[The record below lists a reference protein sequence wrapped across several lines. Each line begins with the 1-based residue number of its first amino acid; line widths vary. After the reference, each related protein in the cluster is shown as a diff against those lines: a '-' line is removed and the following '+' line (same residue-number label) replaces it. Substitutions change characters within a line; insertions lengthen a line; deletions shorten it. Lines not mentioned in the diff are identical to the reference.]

1 MIRNGIVRKEVDE
14 IGIDM
19 SSAAQPELGANSS
32 LSEVKQPSY
41 LPTAK
46 STSENDLTR
55 YRRDRVVE
63 RIDCS
68 LITAKS
74 LNVRRISRL
83 DTAI

>member
-14 IGIDM
+14 IGNDM

-46 STSENDLTR
+46 STSENDLTTDVIELLKELIAR
-55 YRRDRVVE
+55 S
-63 RIDCS
+63 S
-68 LITAKS
+68 LQSHLKS
-74 LNVRRISRL
+74 DGSLG
-83 DTAI
+83 